1 MKRRLTRLSLTIFSI
16 FFISHLSYSQDGI
29 QIQKFQTFPSY
40 DDTGYDQDL
49 RSQFHF
55 SSKKGWNND
64 PNGMVYHNGEYHLY
78 FQHNPLSVN
87 WGNMTWGHAVS
98 KDMVHWKQL
107 NHAILPYRN
116 GTIFS
121 GTAIVDHNNSL
132 GKNTDSKKAIVAF
145 FTHANNSWGG
155 KNRPKQEP
163 SWFYQSAAYSLDDG
177 RTFNLINDG
186 HGIVPNQGF
195 DRGERDPKIMW
206 HEQTKKWILILWVKR
221 GDDTF
226 TGPNTGPG
234 DAKKIGKVRFFESS
248 DLINWRKLSDFDR
261 NWVFECMD
269 FVELAVDGDN
279 SNKKWLLYDA
289 SFDYEIGDFDGT
301 EFVTDRQVGKGD
313 YGNHYYA
320 AQTFNNFPDE
330 RTIIIGWMPTRD
342 KNIFIDNDMPWN
354 QQMSFPSTMELRTTE
369 NGIKLFRNPIR
380 EIKKLYKNTYTY
392 NNKSLSYINR
402 SLDKINPE
410 LIDLSLN
417 FEPIDN
423 DEFKINI
430 RGQEIIYKD
439 QYVEFQKT
447 KIPAKPRNDK
457 ISIRVL
463 LDRASLEIFVNDGEN
478 VMTTY
483 AVSDKNNKK
492 VSLSSNRNRKIN
504 LKLNELESTW

>member
-1 MKRRLTRLSLTIFSI
+1 MIRFSLAPVFS
-16 FFISHLSYSQDGI
+16 FFILSIINSQDGI
-29 QIQKFQTFPSY
+29 QLQEYQTFPSY
-40 DDTGYDQDL
+40 NDTGYDQDL

-55 SSKKGWNND
+55 SSIKGWNND
-64 PNGMVYHNGEYHLY
+64 PNGMVFYNDEYHLY
-78 FQHNPLSVN
+78 FQHNPKSVN

-145 FTHANNSWGG
+145 FTHANNSWGD
-155 KNRPKQEP
+155 KNRLKQQP

-177 RTFNLINDG
+177 RTFNLINEG
-186 HGIVPNQGF
+186 HGVIPNQGF
-195 DRGERDPKIMW
+195 DQGERDPKIFW
-206 HEQTKKWILILWVKR
+206 HEETQKWILILWIKR

-226 TGPNTGPG
+226 SGPNTGPG
-234 DAKKIGKVRFFESS
+234 EPKKMGKVRFFESS

-269 FVELAVDGDN
+269 FVHLSVDGDN

-289 SFDYEIGDFDGT
+289 SFDYEIGDFNGK
-301 EFVTDRQVGKGD
+301 EFVTDKNVGIGD
-313 YGNHYYA
+313 YGDNFYA
-320 AQTFNNFPDE
+320 GQTFNNNPDE

-342 KNIFIDNDMPWN
+342 NDIFIENKMPWN

-369 NGIKLFRNPIR
+369 NGIKLFRNPIK
-380 EIKKLYKNTYTY
+380 EIENLYTKTYSY
-392 NNKSLSYINR
+392 NNKSINFINR
-402 SLDKINPE
+402 SLARISPE

-417 FEPIDN
+417 FKPIEN

-430 RGQEIIYKD
+430 RGQEIIYKN
-439 QYVEFQKT
+439 QNFIFQDT
-447 KIPAKPRNDK
+447 TVPAKQRNGK
-457 ISIRVL
+457 TSIRVL
-463 LDRASLEIFVNDGEN
+463 LDRSSIEIYVNEGEN
-478 VMTTY
+478 IMTTY
-483 AVSDKNNKK
+483 AVSNKK
-492 VSLSSNRNRKIN
+492 NKDVSISSNRNMRIN
-504 LKLNELESTW
+504 LELNELKSSWE